1 MTEAFRKDTTR
12 TIRKT
17 LNRFCSILLIVAL
30 GVGFFAG
37 VRATGD
43 DMRST
48 ASDYYTEYNAMDL
61 KILSTLGFSDNDVAA
76 VQAVSGVKQVYAG
89 KFTDCLTLCQDNFL
103 TRVFS
108 LPDNPDDPET
118 MNRLRVLEGRL
129 PTAENECAIDQNIM
143 DKYGFSVGQTLKLA
157 SADPLDDLENDLK
170 NTEYTIVGMVNS
182 PIYVDMTRRGSTTV
196 GDGSLDAYLYVPE
209 ENFTAEYYT
218 ELYVTAANADA
229 LNCYTDAYDD
239 LVEALRDALTPA
251 EAARSELRME
261 EMADYLNEKIPEAQ
275 KKITDAEAQLA
286 DAEQQL
292 TDAANKLAD
301 ARQQISDGEKQ
312 LVDGRAALE
321 AQKKQYEAYEKKYEE
336 GKQELAAAKL
346 QITAAEAMGAQLTA
360 GKAQVNAILGRMENL
375 PAGSPLLPILA
386 GTLAP
391 TLNELTDANGKKLNL
406 GDKLYNE
413 SGEVTPE
420 TVTATRI
427 AVNSYF
433 ADMQRQISSASA
445 QYENGKRELEESRK
459 QLDTYK
465 NALENAED
473 RLDNGEKEL
482 ADARVK
488 LAEGEKEFEEKSTE
502 ARQKIAD
509 GKAAL
514 NRGKLQLANAEET
527 QEKLSPAKW
536 YVYSRS
542 DLALGVSEFG
552 DDAVRIDNIS
562 VIFPV
567 FFLAVAALVCLTT
580 MARMVEEQRTEIG
593 TLKALGYTDREIQK
607 KYLIYSLSAT
617 VLGSVVGLSVG
628 FKLFP
633 TVIYDAYCIM
643 YDLPP
648 VKAPFHWGV
657 AAICVAV
664 ALICVTLVTCSVCR
678 GVLKEMPA
686 NIMRPKAPPA
696 GQRVLLEKVT
706 FIWKRLSFS
715 HKVTVRNL
723 FRYKKRVLMTI
734 IGIAGC
740 AALVLT
746 GYGLNDAI
754 GDIVTNQFQRVFRY
768 DLLAGYS
775 AEDEA
780 TEQALFDQLDS
791 DPAIQ
796 EWMPQY
802 RNTVTALGNDLSLSV
817 NLTVSEDYTK
827 LTDFISLQERVSGKV
842 LTPEKRG
849 AIITEKLGTMLDL
862 KAGDTLTLRDS
873 DNRLYE
879 MEITGVSENYASH
892 FVYISA
898 EYYEE
903 IFGKAPEYNSV
914 IVDLVDRDDWKAASE
929 KLLAGGTVQMVAS
942 DAEMLEQYINVTDNL
957 GYVVAVLIVSA
968 GLLAFVVQY
977 NLSNINITERT
988 REIATLKVLG
998 FYDREV
1004 SAYIYRENIILTILG
1019 TAAGLL
1025 LGTGLTR
1032 FVITTAEIDSIMFG
1046 RNIYFPSFLMATLL
1060 TFLFSFI
1067 VNWVMHYRLKKI
1079 SMVESMKSVD

>member
-1 MTEAFRKDTTR
+1 MTEAFRKDTVR
-12 TIRKT
+12 TVRKT

-43 DMRST
+43 DMRNT
-48 ASDYYTEYNAMDL
+48 ASDYYNDYNLMDL
-61 KILSTLGFSDNDVAA
+61 QLLSTLGFSDDDVAA
-76 VQAVSGVKQVYAG
+76 IAAADGVRQVYAG
-89 KFTDCLTLCQDNFL
+89 KFVDCLTLCHDNFL
-103 TRVFS
+103 TRVYS
-108 LPDNPDDPET
+108 LPDDPNDPAT

-129 PTAENECAIDQNIM
+129 PEAADECAIDQNIM
-143 DKYGFSVGQTLKLA
+143 DKFGFSVGQTLTLA
-157 SADPLDDLENDLK
+157 SADPLKDLENDLER
-170 NTEYTIVGMVNS
+170 TEYTIVGMVNS
-182 PIYVDMTRRGSTTV
+182 PMYVDMTRRGSTTV

-218 ELYVTAANADA
+218 ELYVTADGADVP
-229 LNCYTDAYDD
+229 NCYTDEYDAA
-239 LVEALRDALTPA
+239 VEAL
-251 EAARSELRME
+251 EAALEPVGESRAEPRMQ
-261 EMADYLNEKIPEAQ
+261 EMADYLNEKVPEAQ
-275 KKITDAEAQLA
+275 DKIADAEEQLA

-301 ARQQISDGEKQ
+301 ARQQIADGEKE
-312 LVDGRAALE
+312 LTDGRAALE
-321 AQKKQYEAYEKKYEE
+321 KQKAQYEEYEKKYAE
-336 GKQELAAAKL
+336 GKEELAAAKL
-346 QITAAEAMGAQLTA
+346 QMTAVEAVGAQLTA
-360 GKAQVNAILGRMENL
+360 GKAQINAIMGRMENL
-375 PAGSPLLPILA
+375 SEGSALLPILA
-386 GTLAP
+386 QTLAP
-391 TLNELTDANGKKLNL
+391 TLNELTDTNGKKLNI
-406 GDKLYNE
+406 GDKLYDEN
-413 SGEVTPE
+413 GNVTPE
-420 TVTATRI
+420 TVAATRT
-427 AVNSYF
+427 AVNDYF
-433 ADMQRQISSASA
+433 AKMQRQLNSAVS
-445 QYENGKRELEESRK
+445 QYESGRLELEQSRK

-465 NALENAED
+465 SELEKAEKKLGD
-473 RLDNGEKEL
+473 GEKEL
-482 ADARVK
+482 ADAKKK
-488 LAEGEKEFEEKSTE
+488 LAEGEKEFEEQSAD

-509 GKAAL
+509 GKAEL
-514 NRGKLQLANAEET
+514 NRGKLQLADAEEMLET
-527 QEKLSPAKW
+527 LSPAEW
-536 YVYSRS
+536 YIYSRK
-542 DLALGVSEFG
+542 DLALGVGEFG
-552 DDAVRIDNIS
+552 DDAARIDNIS

-607 KYLIYSLSAT
+607 KYLIYSLTAT
-617 VLGSVVGLSVG
+617 VAGCLLGLAVG

-648 VKAPFHWGV
+648 VKAPFRFGV
-657 AAICVAV
+657 AAVCVAA

-678 GVLKEMPA
+678 GVLKAMPA
-686 NIMRPKAPPA
+686 DIMRPKAPPA
-696 GQRVLLEKVT
+696 GKRVLLEKVP
-706 FIWKRLSFS
+706 FIWHRFSFS

-734 IGIAGC
+734 VGIAGC

-754 GDIVTNQFQRVFRY
+754 SDIVNNQFRLVFRY

-775 AEDEA
+775 AKTEA
-780 TEQALFDQLDS
+780 DEQALFDQLDS
-791 DPAIQ
+791 DPAVA
-796 EWMPQY
+796 EWLPQY
-802 RNTVTALGNDLSLSV
+802 RSTVTAVGDGVNLSV

-827 LTDFISLQERVSGKV
+827 LTDFISLQERVSRRA

-849 AIITEKLGTMLDL
+849 AIITEKMGTMLGL
-862 KAGDTLTLRDS
+862 SAGDTLTLRDS

-879 MEITGVSENYASH
+879 LEVAGVSENYASH

-903 IFGKAPEYNSV
+903 VFGRAPEYNAV
-914 IVDLVDRDDWKAASE
+914 IVDLTDRDDWKAASE
-929 KLLAGGTVQMVAS
+929 KLLAGGTVQMVSS
-942 DAEMLEQYINVTDNL
+942 DAEMLEQYMNITDNL

-998 FYDREV
+998 FYDNEV
-1004 SAYIYRENIILTILG
+1004 SAYIYRENVILTILG
-1019 TAAGLL
+1019 TALGLL

-1032 FVITTAEIDSIMFG
+1032 FVVTTAEVDAIMFG
-1046 RNIYFPSFLMATLL
+1046 RNIYFYSFMMAALL
-1060 TFLFSFI
+1060 TFLFSFL

-1079 SMVESMKSVD
+1079 GMVESMKSVD

>member
-76 VQAVSGVKQVYAG
+76 VQAVAGVKQVYAG

-129 PTAENECAIDQNIM
+129 PSAENECAIDQNIM

-182 PIYVDMTRRGSTTV
+182 PIYVDMSRRGSTTV

-218 ELYVTAANADA
+218 ELYVTAADADA
-229 LNCYTDAYDD
+229 LNCYTEAYDD
-239 LVEALRDALTPA
+239 LVEALCDALTPA

-321 AQKKQYEAYEKKYEE
+321 AQKKQYEAYEKKYED

-406 GDKLYNE
+406 GDKLYDE

-420 TVTATRI
+420 TVAATRI

-433 ADMQRQISSASA
+433 ADMQRQIGSASA

-502 ARQKIAD
+502 ARKKIAD

-617 VLGSVVGLSVG
+617 VVGSVVGLSVG

-643 YDLPP
+643 YDLPS

-780 TEQALFDQLDS
+780 AEQALFDQLDS

-914 IVDLVDRDDWKAASE
+914 IVDLVDRDDWKVASE
-929 KLLAGGTVQMVAS
+929 KLLAGGTIQMVAS